1 MHSQRAAAFWL
12 FGLKVKR
19 KSNQAPGTDWER
31 KASWLLPPE
40 EKA

>member
-1 MHSQRAAAFWL
+1 MHSQSAGAFWL
-12 FGLKVKR
+12 FGLKG
-19 KSNQAPGTDWER
+19 KSNQVLGTDWER